1 MSKMALNSID
11 LYLREIGRVPL
22 LTPTQEVEYGKQ
34 VQLLVKLQRVREDL
48 VQRLHRNPTMKEWV
62 CAAHLSSSQQLDQ
75 ILIEGESAKQK
86 MIEANLRLVVAVAKR
101 YQKRHMDLLD
111 LIQEG
116 TLGLERGVIKFDPS
130 RGYKFSTYAY
140 WWIRQGITRAI
151 ASQSR
156 TIRLPSHVTEK
167 LNKIKRAQHEL
178 AQQLGRT
185 ATLPEIAQVV
195 GLPSAQI
202 REYLAFARQPAS
214 LNQVIGVGEAK
225 EVERQELLPDERIS
239 PDDYVTEIALCEE
252 VIDLLKQLPLQQRKI
267 LSLRFGLEDGQ
278 ALSLSQVGLRLQ
290 LSKERVRQLERQ
302 ALVVLRQYVS
312 FQPQ

>member
-1 MSKMALNSID
+1 MALDSIH
-11 LYLREIGRVPL
+11 LYLQEIGRIPL
-22 LTPTQEVEYGKQ
+22 LTPRQEVEYGRR
-34 VQLLVKLQRVREDL
+34 VQRLVKLQQ
-48 VQRLHRNPTMKEWV
+48 VQEKFVQCFHRIPTVEEWV
-62 CAAHLSSSQQLDQ
+62 RTAQLSSCQELEQ
-75 ILIEGESAKQK
+75 ILNEGESARRR

-101 YQKRHMDLLD
+101 YQKHHMDLLD

-116 TLGLERGVIKFDPS
+116 TLGLERGVDKFDPS

-156 TIRLPSHVTEK
+156 TIRLPSHITEK
-167 LNKIKRAQHEL
+167 LNKIRKAQHEL

-185 ATLPEIAQVV
+185 ATLLEIAQVV
-195 GLPSAQI
+195 GLSSAQI
-202 REYLAFARQPAS
+202 REYLAFARHPVS
-214 LNQVIGVGEAK
+214 LNQLIGVGEAK
-225 EVERQELLPDERIS
+225 EVERQELLPDQRIS
-239 PDDYVTEIALCEE
+239 PDDYMTEIMLREE
-252 VIDLLKQLPLQQRKI
+252 VVDLLRQLPLQQRKI

-302 ALVVLRQYVS
+302 ALAALRQCVS
-312 FQPQ
+312 SQPQ

>member
-1 MSKMALNSID
+1 MALDSIH
-11 LYLREIGRVPL
+11 LYLQEIGRIPL
-22 LTPTQEVEYGKQ
+22 LTPRQEVEYGRR
-34 VQLLVKLQRVREDL
+34 VQRLVKLQQVQEKF
-48 VQRLHRNPTMKEWV
+48 VQRFHRIPTVEEWV
-62 CAAHLSSSQQLDQ
+62 RTAQLSSCQELEQ
-75 ILIEGESAKQK
+75 ILNEGESARRK

-101 YQKRHMDLLD
+101 YQKHPMDLLD

-116 TLGLERGVIKFDPS
+116 TLGLERGVDKFDPS

-156 TIRLPSHVTEK
+156 TIRLPSHITEK
-167 LNKIKRAQHEL
+167 LNKIRKAQHEL

-185 ATLPEIAQVV
+185 ATLLEIAQVV
-195 GLPSAQI
+195 GLSSAQI
-202 REYLAFARQPAS
+202 REFLAFARHPIS
-214 LNQVIGVGEAK
+214 LNQLIGVGEAK
-225 EVERQELLPDERIS
+225 EVERQELLPDDRIS
-239 PDDYVTEIALCEE
+239 PDDYMTEIMLREE
-252 VIDLLKQLPLQQRKI
+252 VVDLLRQLPLQQRKI

-302 ALVVLRQYVS
+302 ALAVLRQCVS
-312 FQPQ
+312 SQPQ